1 LLSNNAP
8 RDFSSLLPIDFRV
21 GSELYSRY
29 RLEDG
34 TILLAKF
41 VVTKFY
47 LIPDIEPGAEIH
59 YNFTSSFVL
68 TCICPE
74 YLRGK
79 PSVPIPT
86 LEELRTRTDS
96 MVVKAMIENEPWNY
110 YDLADGTGF
119 FTKIRVTGVKRTRI
133 IGGEGD
139 PIYVVDSKTF
149 GFRMGNNDIYYPV
162 RELTRS
168 ITGQRNQSIPE

>member
-1 LLSNNAP
+1 MPSDTPVN
-8 RDFSSLLPIDFRV
+8 FSSLIPIDFRV

-34 TILLAKF
+34 TTLLAKY

-47 LIPDIEPGAEIH
+47 LIPDLEPGAEVH
-59 YNFTSSFVL
+59 YHSTSSFVL

-79 PSVPIPT
+79 TSVPIPT
-86 LEELRTRTDS
+86 LEDLRAQEDALP
-96 MVVKAMIENEPWNY
+96 VKVIIEDEPWNY

-119 FTKIRVTGVKRTRI
+119 FTKIRVTGVRRTKS
-133 IGGEGD
+133 IGADGD

-149 GFRMGNNDIYYPV
+149 GFRMGNNDVYAPV
-162 RELTRS
+162 KELTHS
-168 ITGQRNQSIPE
+168 ILGQRNQSIPE